1 MSRVFPPARRSGCYR
16 CFMLRLERGESV
28 NIRLT
33 ERAYP
38 ITSTPVIE
46 CRGLSRIHSLR
57 SGTARIHAWWHYENF
72 QVQCSLSVLSRRS
85 DSARHLASTSDFAQ
99 GANTAKSTKAPE
111 ALSKAMFA
119 MGCFW
124 KTQYVFSKVP
134 GVVRTRVGYSGGT
147 VKGPTYEQVCTHTTG
162 HAETALVEY
171 DPKRV
176 SYHRLLEVFFS
187 KHDPTTMNRQG
198 PDEGTQYRS
207 VIFYTTPEQK
217 REALEFKKQLEES
230 HKFKQPIVTI
240 IEPPARFTTPKIIIR
255 TISRST
261 AKYANNCHSLAVKN
275 FY

>member
-1 MSRVFPPARRSGCYR
+1 M
-16 CFMLRLERGESV
+16 
-28 NIRLT
+28 
-33 ERAYP
+33 
-38 ITSTPVIE
+38 
-46 CRGLSRIHSLR
+46 RIFR
-57 SGTARIHAWWHYENF
+57 F
-72 QVQCSLSVLSRRS
+72 SVLSMFC
-85 DSARHLASTSDFAQ
+85 LAALTALFTLQALPIFAQ
-99 GANTAKSTKAPE
+99 GVDTDKTTKPQE
-111 ALSKAMFA
+111 ALGKAMFA

-147 VKGPTYEQVCTHTTG
+147 VKGPSYEQVCTHTTG

-187 KHDPTTMNRQG
+187 KHDPTTMNKQG

-240 IEPPARFTTPKIIIR
+240 IEPAGP
-255 TISRST
+255 
-261 AKYANNCHSLAVKN
+261 
-275 FY
+275 FYNAEDYHQNYFEKHGQVCE